1 MHDCK
6 LIAIDMDGTLLGSD
20 YAISETNQRWLL
32 AAREEGIEFT
42 IATGRLFKG
51 IVETYARKLAIGAP
65 IITINGSAVWS
76 ADGELIESHSFTRDD
91 VQYLYDLACET
102 GISFWAHMLDEVV
115 DKETFRDLIA
125 QRSWN
130 KFVFLD
136 QDLHAV
142 DRLWE
147 HLSVHGGF
155 EVTSTSR
162 HNIEV
167 NPPGV
172 SKASG
177 LAVACERLC
186 IAPDQVVAIG
196 DSLNDLPMFR
206 FAGRAVA
213 MDNASDEVKSEADFV
228 TDSNDRDG
236 VAVAIQRLLGRSE

>member
-1 MHDCK
+1 MHSCK

-20 YAISETNQRWLL
+20 YAISETNRRWLL

-51 IVETYARKLAIGAP
+51 IVQMYARQLAIAAP

-76 ADGELIESHSFTRDD
+76 ADGELIESHFFTEED
-91 VQYLYDLACET
+91 VRHLYGLARET
-102 GISFWAHMLDEVV
+102 EIPFWAHMLDEAA
-115 DKETFRDLIA
+115 DKETFEELMA
-125 QRSWN
+125 QRSWS
-130 KFVFLD
+130 KFVFVD
-136 QDLHAV
+136 EDLHAV

-147 HLSVHGGF
+147 RLLLHGGF

-177 LAVACERLC
+177 LAVACSRMGVTPAE
-186 IAPDQVVAIG
+186 VVAIG
-196 DSLNDLPMFR
+196 
-206 FAGRAVA
+206 
-213 MDNASDEVKSEADFV
+213 
-228 TDSNDRDG
+228 
-236 VAVAIQRLLGRSE
+236 